1 MKKSVKLLSLLLLC
15 LFINS
20 ILVSSSLDVT
30 MSDQGSGVTDNIGNL
45 LNDGNLTIEI
55 YDSLS
60 GVIPNYTEDFYYSI
74 NNGSWS
80 VILGQTNTLSLEQNK
95 IYYKDYYINGEDVS
109 FVHSNG
115 SNVDRQIFHSPLGDI
130 QSDDLAP
137 NLEVSGDLGVLGGL
151 GVLGNLGVSGDL
163 TVAGTT
169 TALSTLVLTIDDNV
183 VQFASTNPS
192 NIMDIGWY
200 GKYVDSGTAKYTG
213 MFRDATDNKM
223 RFFTSTETEPTTT
236 VDTTG
241 TGYAKSDVVVG
252 DVDFTS
258 GTMRGHILPDT
269 NDAYDIGS
277 AEYKIRDMYV
287 SDNSLW
293 IGDTHKV
300 SISEGK
306 MKFRKR
312 KTTSV
317 PAAVSTA
324 GGNEEDALQHAGVG
338 SLANMKLK
346 HWKAYMRSLPG
357 KQNAKIS
364 DIFRA
369 DADDYEEESGADS
382 WLDSGNNVYLGATGN
397 VGIGNTNPSY
407 KLDVTGTSRF
417 TDDINGNLVGNVT
430 GTLTSPSDLRLKEN
444 IKPIKNPIESL
455 QKINGVTYNMI
466 DSKEKELGV
475 IAQDVQKVLPEIV
488 NVIDEEKEY
497 LGVDYTQLVPVLIEA
512 VKEQQ
517 LQIEKQQQEIDE
529 LKTKIC
535 TGNKC

>member
-192 NIMDIGWY
+192 NFMDIGWY
-200 GKYVDSGTAKYTG
+200 GKYVDSGTA
-213 MFRDATDNKM
+213 
-223 RFFTSTETEPTTT
+223 
-236 VDTTG
+236 
-241 TGYAKSDVVVG
+241 
-252 DVDFTS
+252 
-258 GTMRGHILPDT
+258 
-269 NDAYDIGS
+269 
-277 AEYKIRDMYV
+277 
-287 SDNSLW
+287 
-293 IGDTHKV
+293 
-300 SISEGK
+300 
-306 MKFRKR
+306 
-312 KTTSV
+312 
-317 PAAVSTA
+317 
-324 GGNEEDALQHAGVG
+324 
-338 SLANMKLK
+338 
-346 HWKAYMRSLPG
+346 
-357 KQNAKIS
+357 
-364 DIFRA
+364 
-369 DADDYEEESGADS
+369 
-382 WLDSGNNVYLGATGN
+382 
-397 VGIGNTNPSY
+397 
-407 KLDVTGTSRF
+407 
-417 TDDINGNLVGNVT
+417 
-430 GTLTSPSDLRLKEN
+430 
-444 IKPIKNPIESL
+444 
-455 QKINGVTYNMI
+455 
-466 DSKEKELGV
+466 
-475 IAQDVQKVLPEIV
+475 
-488 NVIDEEKEY
+488 
-497 LGVDYTQLVPVLIEA
+497 
-512 VKEQQ
+512 
-517 LQIEKQQQEIDE
+517 
-529 LKTKIC
+529 
-535 TGNKC
+535 